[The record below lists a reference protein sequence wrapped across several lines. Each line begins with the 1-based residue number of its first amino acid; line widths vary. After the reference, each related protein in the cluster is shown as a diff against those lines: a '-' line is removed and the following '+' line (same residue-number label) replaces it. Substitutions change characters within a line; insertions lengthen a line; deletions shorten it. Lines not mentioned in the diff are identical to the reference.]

1 MSATPDSN
9 GRSAAPVGVAA
20 VSFVVAV
27 GLLVAKFWAYHR
39 TGSQAIFGDALES
52 IVNVVAA
59 LVALS
64 VLRYA
69 GRPADRDHPYGH
81 GKVEFFS
88 AAFEGGLI
96 LCAAVVVLWQ
106 AANALLEGAAP
117 KDLDFGVLVT
127 FLAGAVNG
135 LLGWFL
141 VRFGRRHD
149 SPALVADGHHVLS
162 DFWTSVGV
170 VLGLIAVQLTGLV
183 WLDPVIAAVMM
194 VWLLVTGWRIVK
206 QAIGGLLDAEDPEL
220 LEAVVDGLAD
230 RFGDGVIRVHHLRA
244 IRSGSFRHISAHLV
258 VPEFWSV
265 HRAHDLAEALGEHVA
280 STLPG
285 GAAVDFHTDPCERS
299 WCRMCDLDACEVRRV
314 PFERLEPLTVDE
326 AVRPDDAVHPAAP

>member
-1 MSATPDSN
+1 ML
-9 GRSAAPVGVAA
+9 
-20 VSFVVAV
+20 SFVVAV
-27 GLLVAKFWAYHR
+27 GLLAAKFWAYAR

-96 LCAAVVVLWQ
+96 FCAALVILWQ
-106 AANALLEGAAP
+106 AFEAFVQGAMP
-117 KDLDFGVLVT
+117 RELDLGVLVT
-127 FLAGAVNG
+127 LAAGVANG

-141 VRFGRRHD
+141 VSYGRRSG
-149 SPALVADGHHVLS
+149 SPALVADGQHVLS
-162 DFWTSVGV
+162 DFWTSLGV
-170 VLGLIAVQLTGLV
+170 VLGLLAVRLTGIA
-183 WLDPVIAAVMM
+183 WLDPAIAAVMM
-194 VWLLVTGWRIVK
+194 VWLLITGWRIVRR
-206 QAIGGLLDAEDPEL
+206 AIGGLLDAEDPEL
-220 LEAVVDGLAD
+220 LKQVVESLSG

-265 HRAHDLAEALGEHVA
+265 HRAHDLAEDLGVHVA
-280 STLPG
+280 GALPG
-285 GAAVDFHTDPCERS
+285 DAAVDFHTDPCERT
-299 WCRMCDLDACEVRRV
+299 WCSMCDLEACSVRQQ
-314 PFERLEPLTVDE
+314 PFVRLEPLTVDE
-326 AVRPDDAVHPAAP
+326 AVRPDDDVHPGGS

>member
-1 MSATPDSN
+1 MSQPADHTE
-9 GRSAAPVGVAA
+9 RSGALVAVA
-20 VSFVVAV
+20 LLSFVVAIA
-27 GLLVAKFWAYHR
+27 LLLAKFWAYSR

-59 LVALS
+59 LVALG

-69 GRPADRDHPYGH
+69 GKPADRDHPYGH

-96 LCAAVVVLWQ
+96 FCAALVILWQ
-106 AANALLEGAAP
+106 AGNAFLSGAVP
-117 KDLDFGVLVT
+117 RDLDFGVVVT
-127 FLAGAVNG
+127 FAAGVVNG

-141 VRFGRRHD
+141 VSYGKRFH

-170 VLGLIAVQLTGLV
+170 VLGLIVVRLTGLA
-183 WLDPVIAAVMM
+183 WLDPAIAAVMM
-194 VWLLVTGWRIVK
+194 VWLLITGWRIVRR
-206 QAIGGLLDAEDPEL
+206 AIGGLLDAEDPEL
-220 LEAVVDGLAD
+220 LEQVVDSLST

-280 STLPG
+280 RALPG
-285 GAAVDFHTDPCERS
+285 EAAVDFHTDPCERA
-299 WCRMCDLDACEVRRV
+299 WCSMCDLQECSVRQQ
-314 PFERLEPLTVDE
+314 PFVKLEPLTVDE
-326 AVRPDDAVHPAAP
+326 AVVPDDELHTIER